1 VTTSPLAIRSAVAL
15 AAAMLAGCEGIGYYG
30 QAVHGHLSLMA
41 SRQPI
46 DVLIT
51 DPGAISREQL
61 ALVLAI
67 RDFASEALALP
78 DNRSYRTL
86 VPTTDEAVVWSV
98 VATPRYSLEPRAWCF
113 PVVGCTS
120 YRGYFDR
127 AEADAYANALAAEG
141 LDVTVDPV
149 PAYSTLGWFDDP
161 LPGGL
166 LRWPD
171 HDVAAIIFHEL
182 AHQRV
187 YLKGDSAFNEA
198 FATAVAE
205 EGVARW
211 LARRGDPD
219 GVVRWRQ
226 AQERRLAFVDLLLG
240 IRAALVELYDAGLP
254 EPAMQAGKE
263 RLFDDL
269 RRRYADLK
277 ASWGGAPA
285 FDHWMARPLNNA
297 RLAAIATYR
306 EELPAFRQLL
316 QCVGGDLPAFYD
328 AVERLAEL
336 PQAERDAARSAACHG
351 PAMRAVGVHD
361 ALGHAVNTSL

>member
-1 VTTSPLAIRSAVAL
+1 MRNPRARSGVAL
-15 AAAMLAGCEGIGYYG
+15 AAVVLAGCEGVGYYG
-30 QAVHGHLSLMA
+30 QAVQGHLSLMA

-46 DVLIT
+46 DVLLT
-51 DPGAISREQL
+51 DPAASSRDQL
-61 ALVLAI
+61 ALVLEI
-67 RDFASEALALP
+67 RDFATDALALP
-78 DNRSYRTL
+78 DNRSYRSV
-86 VPTTDEAVVWSV
+86 VPTTDDAVVWSV
-98 VATPRYSLEPRAWCF
+98 VATPRYSLEPRTWCF
-113 PVVGCTS
+113 PLVGCTS
-120 YRGYFDR
+120 YRGYFAR
-127 AEADAYANALAAEG
+127 AEADAYAGTLVAEG

-161 LPGGL
+161 LPGGV

-171 HDVAAIIFHEL
+171 HDVAAIVFHEL

-187 YLKGDSAFNEA
+187 YAQGDSAFNEA

-211 LARRGDPD
+211 LTQRGDPQ

-240 IRAALVELYDAGLP
+240 TRAALVELYAAGLP

-263 RLFDDL
+263 RLFDEL
-269 RRRYADLK
+269 RGRYAELK

-306 EELPAFRQLL
+306 EQLPAFRGLL
-316 QCVGGDLPAFYD
+316 QCVGGDLPAFYA

-336 PQAERDAARSAACHG
+336 PQGERD
-351 PAMRAVGVHD
+351 PALGMSCRRRQELAHD
-361 ALGHAVNTSL
+361 PLGHAVNTSL

>member
-1 VTTSPLAIRSAVAL
+1 MQGHQDAVA
-15 AAAMLAGCEGIGYYG
+15 E
-30 QAVHGHLSLMA
+30 
-41 SRQPI
+41 
-46 DVLIT
+46 
-51 DPGAISREQL
+51 
-61 ALVLAI
+61 
-67 RDFASEALALP
+67 LALP
-78 DNRSYRTL
+78 DNRSYRTV
-86 VPTTDEAVVWSV
+86 VPTPDEGVVWSV

-113 PVVGCTS
+113 PIAGCTS

-127 AEADAYANALAAEG
+127 AAADAYAGGLGAEG

-171 HDVAAIIFHEL
+171 HDVAAIVFHEL
-182 AHQRV
+182 AHQRF

-211 LARRGDPD
+211 LVRRGDPSA
-219 GVVRWRQ
+219 VEAWHSTQ
-226 AQERRLAFVDLLLG
+226 QRRLEFIGLLLE
-240 IRAALVELYDAGLP
+240 IRAGLAALYASGRP
-254 EPAMQAGKE
+254 EAEMQAGKVH
-263 RLFDDL
+263 LFDEL
-269 RRRYADLK
+269 RRRYADLE
-277 ASWGGAPA
+277 ASWDGAPG
-285 FDHWMARPLNNA
+285 FGHWMARPLNNA
-297 RLAAIATYR
+297 RLAAVATYR
-306 EELPAFRQLL
+306 EQLPAFRTLL
-316 QCVGGDLPAFYD
+316 QCVGGDLPAFYE